1 MLAYQLTEEVI
12 KTTYE
17 HEKFLTEVIGDA
29 SNTKSKNIAI
39 IGEPGAGKSTLLE
52 KIGKYLIKHDGLP
65 IYIPLS
71 NLSGDTLE
79 KYLLNRWLENPI
91 TPNQLQELLQQQRV
105 WFLLDGL
112 DEMQAASSVDA
123 LNKISQDISKLA
135 AARVVLTC
143 RLNVWDAS
151 TKNLLDFQNFK
162 TQEFSSEQVRD
173 FILKW
178 FQRAKEEDKKTEGQA
193 EQLWQKLNESGRE
206 RLLDLVKNP
215 LRLALMCQVWDT
227 TKDLPE
233 TQAALYKRFTL
244 YHYDWKQAEF
254 PTTLAEQYKL
264 NAALGKLAQEAI
276 ASGKTRF
283 RIGQNFA
290 YRVMGENLFN
300 RACRLGWVN
309 QVDRDK
315 QTEEPFYAFY
325 HATFQEYF
333 AALAIDDWHFLLNHV
348 PNNPSQ
354 GTYRIFEPQ
363 WKQVILLWLGCEE
376 VETEQKEQLIKALVE
391 FKDNCNNFYKYRAYI
406 LAATGIAE
414 FGDCSKADEIVE
426 QIVKWGCKTSLIDEL
441 ITDELITSSPL
452 QKAAKAVLAETYR
465 PKAINALVKF
475 TRNSKD
481 DSTRWRAA
489 QSLEKIGAGNSDA
502 ISALVDLTRNSKDD
516 YTRWQAAYSLG
527 EIDPGNSDAI
537 SALVELIG
545 NSKDDSIGCLAAA
558 GSLGKIDPGNSDAI
572 SALVELIGN
581 SKDDFTRREAAESLG
596 KIDPGNSDAI
606 RALVELIGN
615 SKDDYTRREAAE
627 SLGKIDPGNS
637 DAIRA
642 LVELIGNSKDDYTG
656 RKAAESL
663 GEIGA
668 GNSDAISA
676 LVELIGNSKHDYTR
690 REAAESL
697 GKIDPGNSDAISAL
711 VELIGNSKHD
721 YTRREAAES
730 LGKIDPGNSDAIR
743 ALVELIGNSKDDYTR
758 REAAESLGKIDPGNS
773 DAIRALVDLTRNSKD
788 DYTRRKAAES
798 LGKIDPGNSDA
809 ISALVDLTRNSKHD
823 DTRRCRRRRRRRRR
837 EAAGSLG
844 IFGAGNSDAIR
855 ALVDLI
861 GNSKDVFT
869 RLQPAGSLG
878 KIGAG
883 NTDAIRALVD
893 LTRNSKDD
901 DTRWQAAES
910 LKDILTVDQMVEV
923 VSNLKYY
930 LSPMG
935 IAMSI
940 VKFKISQYSD
950 FYEVLWQYA
959 QNMPYPSFY
968 HAWHH
973 RRNK

>member
-1 MLAYQLTEEVI
+1 MDAYQLTKEVI

-52 KIGKYLIKHDGLP
+52 KIGKYLIEHNALP

-79 KYLLNRWLENPI
+79 EYLLNRWLENPM
-91 TPNQLQELLQQQRV
+91 TPNQLQELLQQQGV

-135 AARVVLTC
+135 PARVVLTC

-162 TQEFSSEQVRD
+162 TQEFSSKQVRN
-173 FILKW
+173 FILAW
-178 FQRAKEEDKKTEGQA
+178 FQRAEEEDKGTERQG
-193 EQLWQKLNESGRE
+193 EQLWQKLNEFGRE

-254 PTTLAEQYKL
+254 PTTLAEQYEL
-264 NAALGKLAQEAI
+264 NAALGKLAREAI

-300 RACRLGWVN
+300 RACRLGWLN

-376 VETEQKEQLIKALVE
+376 VETEPKEQFIKALVK
-391 FKDNCNNFYKYRAYI
+391 FKDNCNDFYKYRAYI

-414 FGDCSKADEIVE
+414 FRDRSKADEIVEQEIVE
-426 QIVKWGCKTSLIDEL
+426 QIVKWGFKTSLID
-441 ITDELITSSPL
+441 ILITSSPPPE
-452 QKAAKAVLAETYR
+452 AAKAVLAETYR
-465 PKAINALVKF
+465 PKAINSLVK
-475 TRNSKD
+475 
-481 DSTRWRAA
+481 
-489 QSLEKIGAGNSDA
+489 
-502 ISALVDLTRNSKDD
+502 
-516 YTRWQAAYSLG
+516 
-527 EIDPGNSDAI
+527 
-537 SALVELIG
+537 LIG
-545 NSKDDSIGCLAAA
+545 NSKNDD
-558 GSLGKIDPGNSDAI
+558 
-572 SALVELIGN
+572 
-581 SKDDFTRREAAESLG
+581 TRRL
-596 KIDPGNSDAI
+596 
-606 RALVELIGN
+606 
-615 SKDDYTRREAAE
+615 
-627 SLGKIDPGNS
+627 
-637 DAIRA
+637 
-642 LVELIGNSKDDYTG
+642 
-656 RKAAESL
+656 
-663 GEIGA
+663 
-668 GNSDAISA
+668 
-676 LVELIGNSKHDYTR
+676 
-690 REAAESL
+690 
-697 GKIDPGNSDAISAL
+697 
-711 VELIGNSKHD
+711 
-721 YTRREAAES
+721 
-730 LGKIDPGNSDAIR
+730 
-743 ALVELIGNSKDDYTR
+743 
-758 REAAESLGKIDPGNS
+758 
-773 DAIRALVDLTRNSKD
+773 
-788 DYTRRKAAES
+788 AAES

-809 ISALVDLTRNSKHD
+809 ISALVDLTRYSKND
-823 DTRRCRRRRRRRRR
+823 DTCRL
-837 EAAGSLG
+837 AAE
-844 IFGAGNSDAIR
+844 
-855 ALVDLI
+855 
-861 GNSKDVFT
+861 
-869 RLQPAGSLG
+869 SLG

-883 NTDAIRALVD
+883 NSDAISALVELTRYSKND
-893 LTRNSKDD
+893 DTRRLAAYSLGEIGAGNSDAISALVELTRNSKDHSTRRQAAYSLGKIDPGNSDAIKALVELIGNSKDHSTRWQAAYSLGKIGAGNSDAISAVVELIRKSKDYFTRRDAAESLEKIGAGNSDAIKALVELTRNSKDD
-901 DTRWQAAES
+901 DTRWQAAQSLGEIDPGNSDAISTFINLIRNSKDDDTRRQGAES
-910 LKDILTVDQMVEV
+910 LKDILTVDQMAEV
-923 VSNLKYY
+923 VTTLKYY
-930 LSPMG
+930 LSPLS
-935 IAMSI
+935 IVISI
-940 VKFKISQYSD
+940 VKFKISRDFD
-950 FYEVLWQYA
+950 FYKLIWHCA

-968 HAWHH
+968 QAWHN

>member
-545 NSKDDSIGCLAAA
+545 NSKDDSIG
-558 GSLGKIDPGNSDAI
+558 
-572 SALVELIGN
+572 SA
-581 SKDDFTRREAAESLG
+581 AAESLG

-606 RALVELIGN
+606 SALVELIGN

-642 LVELIGNSKDDYTG
+642 LVELIG
-656 RKAAESL
+656 
-663 GEIGA
+663 
-668 GNSDAISA
+668 
-676 LVELIGNSKHDYTR
+676 
-690 REAAESL
+690 
-697 GKIDPGNSDAISAL
+697 
-711 VELIGNSKHD
+711 
-721 YTRREAAES
+721 
-730 LGKIDPGNSDAIR
+730 
-743 ALVELIGNSKDDYTR
+743 
-758 REAAESLGKIDPGNS
+758 
-773 DAIRALVDLTRNSKD
+773 NSKD